1 MISDRIY
8 HVGMNPIRHLREQA
22 GVTQRKLA
30 LLAGTSQ
37 PTIASYEAGSK
48 SPTLETVE
56 RLAKSLGL
64 EATIRFVPL
73 LTREDLR
80 SLAYHRA
87 VVEKLRGS
95 PQVVVAKA
103 RGNLENLRRKHPDAR
118 RLFERWGQWLD
129 LPLEDL
135 ASLCLDPSLLARDM
149 RQVTPFAGLLDA
161 RERLEILKKFRK
173 QEGVR

>member
-1 MISDRIY
+1 
-8 HVGMNPIRHLREQA
+8 MNPIRRLRHDA
-22 GVTQRKLA
+22 GVTQKKLA
-30 LLAGTSQ
+30 ALAGTSQ
-37 PTIASYEAGSK
+37 PTIAAYEAGTK

-64 EATIRFVPL
+64 EATIQFVPR

-87 VVEKLRGS
+87 VVEKLRRS
-95 PQVVVAKA
+95 PQVAVAKA
-103 RGNLENLRRKHPDAR
+103 RANLETLWTKHPDAR
-118 RLFERWGQWLD
+118 VLFEQWRQWLD

-135 ASLCLDPSLLARDM
+135 VSRCLDPGPLAREM

-161 RERLEILKKFRK
+161 RERRDILNNFRK
-173 QEGVR
+173 RESAR